1 MAIGLCAERIVDN
14 GFAGFGVRR
23 SPTLLNSPNGDRLHA
38 SDYGIGILR
47 LADHVP
53 ESDFVAPQTLQAGE
67 VLDDVSAHGGGSLN
81 LHRMQD
87 APSPSRIPEFASSDF
102 TMESPFASA
111 YFPTSI
117 SRSLAQSN
125 SPLGFAG
132 SRSDE

>member
-1 MAIGLCAERIVDN
+1 MAIGLYAKKIVDN
-14 GFAGFGVRR
+14 GFAGFAYRR
-23 SPTLLNSPNGDRLHA
+23 SQTLLNSPNGDRLHA

-87 APSPSRIPEFASSDF
+87 APL
-102 TMESPFASA
+102 PFKDSGV
-111 YFPTSI
+111 
-117 SRSLAQSN
+117 RQ
-125 SPLGFAG
+125 
-132 SRSDE
+132 